1 MTYGMPTAT
10 RSGLGT
16 WERGTPAVIGA
27 NQAAVI
33 FEIGDVEGAEAVVI
47 VRAMRPREKFLR

>member
-1 MTYGMPTAT
+1 MTSGTHTAT

-16 WERGTPAVIGA
+16 WERGTPALIGA

-33 FEIGDVEGAEAVVI
+33 FEIGYVEGAEAVVI
-47 VRAMRPREKFLR
+47 VHAMRARGKFLR